1 MLCPGHLAVK
11 LPCES
16 GDDVWVL
23 RNGNPLKNMAMDV
36 GSRKTS
42 KIHRHICFIASG
54 TWEEEAFRSG
64 AFWAS
69 IIPLKGLDNSLYK
82 GVLSP

>member
-1 MLCPGHLAVK
+1 
-11 LPCES
+11 
-16 GDDVWVL
+16 
-23 RNGNPLKNMAMDV
+23 MAMDV